1 MGMGGY
7 GWLWVVIRSWP
18 HRWPKQFFGVAMG
31 GSVLVM
37 SGSGL
42 VMGGFV
48 WLSVVTGWLWVVLG
62 WL

>member
-1 MGMGGY
+1 MVMGGY
-7 GWLWVVIRSWP
+7 GWLSVVGLTGDQSS
-18 HRWPKQFFGVAMG
+18 FFGVVMG

-42 VMGGFV
+42 VMGGFA